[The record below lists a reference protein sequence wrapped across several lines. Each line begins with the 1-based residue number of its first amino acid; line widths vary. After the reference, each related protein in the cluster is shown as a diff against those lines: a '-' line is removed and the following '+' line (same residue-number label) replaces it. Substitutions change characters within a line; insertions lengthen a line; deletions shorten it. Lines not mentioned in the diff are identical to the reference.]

1 MKKALSFVLLS
12 LLVFAAPAFAGP
24 FDSCVVETQKSLE
37 SGRFV
42 WKPKASHFN
51 QAVIVTPRRYF
62 PIPPLVTLHTF
73 EGKKIETAQ
82 LKSTGVCSGNPECL
96 FAATFLTKK
105 PGSFYGRRYGGIV
118 VRFKPRRATSTA
130 FCKVYQV
137 PVPKKK
143 FNLAG

>member
-1 MKKALSFVLLS
+1 MKKALSFALFTI
-12 LLVFAAPAFAGP
+12 LVFAGSAYAGP
-24 FDSCVVETQKSLE
+24 FESCVVETQKSLD

-51 QAVIVTPRRYF
+51 QAVIVAPRRYF
-62 PIPPLVTLHTF
+62 PIPPVVTLHTF

-82 LKSTGVCSGNPECL
+82 LKSLGLCAEDPECL

-105 PGSFYGRRYGGIV
+105 LGSFYGRKYGGIV
-118 VRFKPRRATSTA
+118 VRFKPRTTTATA
-130 FCKVYQV
+130 YCKVYQI